1 MCCVSFRVK
10 PVAGDKV
17 ASINVAVMLVVFPCV
32 LCKDLWY
39 QCLPN
44 LELKGSGRT
53 IHFCFILELTK
64 TPKSICNFN
73 RRCEMVNS
81 G

>member
-39 QCLPN
+39 QSVSL
-44 LELKGSGRT
+44 
-53 IHFCFILELTK
+53 I
-64 TPKSICNFN
+64 
-73 RRCEMVNS
+73 
-81 G
+81 